1 MATLIVQCVVGTAE
15 QIRAG
20 EAETAITVAQTA
32 ARLGVS
38 VSSVRN
44 FVRDGALAPC
54 AKFEKTQLFLER
66 DVERLRAERE
76 AL

>member
-1 MATLIVQCVVGTAE
+1 MIGVLVQCVVGTPE

-20 EAETAITVAQTA
+20 EGESAITIAQAA

-44 FVRDGALAPC
+44 LVRDGALASC

-76 AL
+76 G